1 MKRELVQCLRT
12 VALLSMFSEDS
23 NTVSNVSSC
32 LKWMSLM
39 EPDLILYPILERA
52 VPALENLTEAWH
64 ISIHPYHFAC

>member
-1 MKRELVQCLRT
+1 MKRELVSCLRT

-52 VPALENLTEAWH
+52 VPALENLTEVSY
-64 ISIHPYHFAC
+64 IRSVMCRI

>member
-12 VALLSMFSEDS
+12 VALLSMFSEEA

-52 VPALENLTEAWH
+52 VPALENVTEV
-64 ISIHPYHFAC
+64 CG